1 MRNMGRRSLLV
12 TALLSIA
19 GCTDLAIAAQ
29 PTTGCAVPCYPT
41 STLMGLTASTNP
53 TVTPLLPLAEATA
66 PTNLE
71 GNGIPLPE
79 EEMPGSGVRALVKTH
94 QRLQLDLAVNDRP
107 RSPNSSTS
115 PIISGYQ
122 KFVRDFW
129 YHFWDPANAIPRI
142 RPFTSLDSHGAGG
155 YVDNALKGLSGRYW
169 MMTSPRISSTGNGK
183 SRRIGRR

>member
-142 RPFTSLDSHGAGG
+142 RPFTSLDFPRRGWIRRQRTEGSIRQILDDDGVREYPLLAMESLAG
-155 YVDNALKGLSGRYW
+155 
-169 MMTSPRISSTGNGK
+169 
-183 SRRIGRR
+183 